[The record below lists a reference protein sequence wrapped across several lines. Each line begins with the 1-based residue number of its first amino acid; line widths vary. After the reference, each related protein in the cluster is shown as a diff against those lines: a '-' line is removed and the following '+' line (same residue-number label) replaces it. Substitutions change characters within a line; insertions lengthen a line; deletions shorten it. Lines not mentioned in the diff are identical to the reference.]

1 MAKRRIGPFEIEKQ
15 LGAGGMGTVYLA
27 TFLKTGQQVALK
39 VLSPGLVMDQ
49 KVLSRFEREMEILQK
64 LRHKHIVRYYWG
76 GTIKGQPLYAMEIMD
91 GGSLEDWL
99 RRKGRLSWEQ
109 TIDCARHVC
118 RALEHAH
125 NVGIVHRDLK
135 PANLFLSNLSKK
147 GYLKLGDFGIAR
159 DTQATALTAAGSTVG
174 TYAYMAP
181 EQITGTSPITR
192 KTDLYALGCV
202 MYELLTGRTPFQAD
216 TMVDMLHQHL
226 KNEPERITS
235 EAIDCPVWLESVVM
249 KLLEKDPENRY
260 YDALAVQMALDD
272 VLDKVTKQQS
282 VAKQTLEGGL
292 NATALATG
300 TPELQKALGKKKKK
314 KKKAG
319 PFYEQVW
326 FLSACLVLLIG
337 LVTWSV
343 WPMGEDQLYARAK
356 ELMQTDDIDNW
367 RTAREEYIDPLTSR
381 FPDGKYTLEVA
392 EWIDKI
398 EMDLAER
405 QTNNR
410 RERNLKPKTEAEQQ
424 YVDALAFEDFGDL
437 AMADR
442 KYRQMMDSLEPRPND
457 RPFYLLAKRQYLAVQ
472 LARKKAGQE
481 LTSADYV
488 NWKLYQAED
497 FFLKDEVIKAQ
508 SIWRKISKLYGHD
521 PEYDFQVQRSR
532 DRLEGRCRRTVA
544 AFGKRTRIRPS
555 PEGLVKVSNSVRFFR

>member
-15 LGAGGMGTVYLA
+15 LGVGGMGIVYLA
-27 TFLKTGQQVALK
+27 TYLKTGQKVALK
-39 VLSPGLVMDQ
+39 VLTPALAMDK
-49 KVLSRFEREMEILQK
+49 KVHSRFEREMEILQK
-64 LRHKHIVRYYWG
+64 LRHKHIVQYYWG

-99 RRKGRLSWEQ
+99 KRKGRLSWEQ

-118 RALEHAH
+118 KALEHAH
-125 NVGIVHRDLK
+125 NAGIIHRDLK
-135 PANLFLSNLSKK
+135 PANLFLSKK
-147 GYLKLGDFGIAR
+147 GYLKIGDFGIAR

-181 EQITGTSPITR
+181 EQITGTLPITR

-226 KNEPERITS
+226 KNEPPRISS

-260 YDALAVQMALDD
+260 FDALAVQMALDD
-272 VLDKVTKQQS
+272 VLEKVTKQQS
-282 VAKQTLEGGL
+282 VAKQTLEGGQ
-292 NATALATG
+292 NRTVSAAG

-337 LVTWSV
+337 VVTWAV
-343 WPMGEDQLYARAK
+343 WPPSEDQLYARAK

-367 RTAREEYIDPLTSR
+367 RTAREDYIEQLQNR
-381 FPDGKYTLEVA
+381 FPDGKYHVEVA

-398 EMDLAER
+398 ETDLAER
-405 QTNNR
+405 QTKNR
-410 RERNLKPKTEAEQQ
+410 MERNLKPKTEAEGQ
-424 YVDALAFEDFGDL
+424 YRDGLAYEAFGDL
-437 AMADR
+437 ALADK
-442 KYRQMMDSLEPRPND
+442 KYRLMMDSLESRPDD
-457 RPFYLLAKRQYLAVQ
+457 RPFYLLAKRQYLKVQ
-472 LARKKAGQE
+472 LARKKAGRE

-488 NWKLYQAED
+488 NQKLYEAED
-497 FFLKDEVIKAQ
+497 CFLKDELVKAQ
-508 SIWRKISKLYGHD
+508 GIWRKISNLYGND
-521 PEYDFQVQRSR
+521 PAYEFQVQRSR
-532 DRLEGRCRRTVA
+532 ARLEGQSVEPLPALENEQAARRLQND
-544 AFGKRTRIRPS
+544 S
-555 PEGLVKVSNSVRFFR
+555 